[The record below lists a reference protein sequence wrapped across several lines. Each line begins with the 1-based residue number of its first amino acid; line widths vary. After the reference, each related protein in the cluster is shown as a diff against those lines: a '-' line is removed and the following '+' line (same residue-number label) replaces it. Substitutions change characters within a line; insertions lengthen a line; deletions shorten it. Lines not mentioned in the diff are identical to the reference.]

1 MILIRTRASL
11 SLARPLVGF
20 TVAWNVAEGVIAV
33 SSGLVASSVALV
45 GFGLDSFIEVTAA
58 AILIWRL
65 SLAEGDERSERR
77 EQLAHRIVGA
87 TFIAL
92 AVYILAQSAYV
103 FADGRQPEESGVG
116 MALAVAATIVMPALA
131 LAKRR
136 NAAGLGSPALI
147 AEARETFACSYLS
160 LTLFVGLAANAL
172 AGWWWADVAA
182 ALAMVP
188 WIARE
193 GVEGLRAEGGED

>member
-1 MILIRTRASL
+1 M
-11 SLARPLVGF
+11 
-20 TVAWNVAEGVIAV
+20 

-77 EQLAHRIVGA
+77 EQMAHRIVGA

-136 NAAGLGSPALI
+136 NAAGLGSRALI

-193 GVEGLRAEGGED
+193 GAEGLRAEGCED

>member
-11 SLARPLVGF
+11 SLARGLLWF
-20 TVAWNVAEGVIAV
+20 TLAWNVAEGVIAV

-77 EQLAHRIVGA
+77 EAVAHRIVGA

-103 FADGRQPEESGVG
+103 VADGRQPEESGVG

-136 NAAGLGSPALI
+136 NAAGLGSRALI

-193 GVEGLRAEGGED
+193 GVEGLRAERCED

>member
-11 SLARPLVGF
+11 SLARALLWF
-20 TVAWNVAEGVIAV
+20 TLAWNVAEGVIAV

-77 EQLAHRIVGA
+77 EQMAHRIVGA

-136 NAAGLGSPALI
+136 NAAGLGSRALI

-193 GVEGLRAEGGED
+193 GVEGLRAEGCED